1 MIEYKIVSGGNK
13 DIVASEVN
21 SMLSENWKLYGSLCI
36 APSGQYV
43 NYAQA
48 LIREFEIR
56 PN

>member
-13 DIVASEVN
+13 DIVAIEVN
-21 SMLSENWKLYGSLCI
+21 GMLIENWKLYGSLCI

-48 LIREFEIR
+48 LIREFELR